1 MHLPLPVRCVPR
13 TVDDIFERSS
23 RWPLP
28 SLAAAR
34 RTCVAVLVLAVF
46 GIVHVPA
53 PADALER
60 RAANEASPSKPSKP
74 SKAKQSLKPEDDP
87 GPLPGPVE
95 EMRQAILS
103 AAHSGNIEDLREP
116 FDWNELKPEVA
127 APPGE
132 DPIAYWKRT
141 SGDGNGREVLA
152 ALAEMLSMHPAE
164 LPLGKDLENN
174 IIYVWPYLAEMPLDK
189 LTPAQEVE
197 LLRLVGPA
205 EAKAMR
211 EKKKWTWWRLTIG
224 ADGTWHSLKK
234 AE

>member
-1 MHLPLPVRCVPR
+1 VCR
-13 TVDDIFERSS
+13 TS
-23 RWPLP
+23 
-28 SLAAAR
+28 A
-34 RTCVAVLVLAVF
+34 AVLVLAVL
-46 GIVHVPA
+46 GVVHAASPA
-53 PADALER
+53 ASLER
-60 RAANEASPSKPSKP
+60 RAANEETAARASA
-74 SKAKQSLKPEDDP
+74 AKKQPKPEEDP
-87 GPLPGPVE
+87 GPLPQPVE

-103 AAHSGNIEDLREP
+103 AAHTGNIEDLREP
-116 FDWNELKPEVA
+116 FEWNEIKPEVA
-127 APPGE
+127 APAGE

-152 ALAEMLSMHPAE
+152 ALDEILSLHPAE

-224 ADGTWHSLKK
+224 ADGTWHSFKK
-234 AE
+234 AD